1 MAALESK
8 DCTSPEVNRIQNN
21 QVTVRIQEL
30 NDSYKNKKKILTR
43 LLLEKKKKKTY
54 KKLTELLI

>member
-30 NDSYKNKKKILTR
+30 NDSYKNKKKRILTR
-43 LLLEKKKKKTY
+43 LLLEKKKKK
-54 KKLTELLI
+54 II